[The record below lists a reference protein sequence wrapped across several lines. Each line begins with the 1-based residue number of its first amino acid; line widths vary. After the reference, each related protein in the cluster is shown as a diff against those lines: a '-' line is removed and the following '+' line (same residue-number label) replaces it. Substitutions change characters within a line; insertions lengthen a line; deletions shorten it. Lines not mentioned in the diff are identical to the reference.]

1 MSSAEKADPNFDM
14 TYVYRGNVYV
24 GRGQMAEAATEYRR
38 ALSINGNNLAA
49 QQGLTM
55 AQTPR

>member
-1 MSSAEKADPNFDM
+1 M
-14 TYVYRGNVYV
+14 TYVYRGNVYAS
-24 GRGQMAEAATEYRR
+24 RGQRAEAVTQYRR

-55 AQTPR
+55 AQTPSR